1 MQKVTQSRD
10 TYERFYFIQFKQYIM
25 KYIINLFFISIMIST
40 IPFVSC
46 KKDIVLSSAILTI
59 NNQTGNTLRDSVF
72 SGDLFSIK
80 GSIGYTG
87 KIQKVQFFRSYPDS
101 ANFVGDEFEIVG
113 SAITSF
119 DTSTVNTL
127 SFTDSIY
134 NIRGKTNIR
143 VQVTD
148 QDGHTVSTIITI
160 TIRTS
165 NINTMNNIQLGG
177 WDSNYGSCLDADKGV
192 AYSSSALNDPT
203 LKTLIDVFFDNSIL
217 ANVNLDDNNTIIST
231 TKFAMTNVTTADFD
245 SMKADDLFKNLTASL
260 DQIKIAVGNV
270 IFYQTAAGKK
280 GLIEIVS
287 LTSPTGDLLINLK
300 VQK

>member
-1 MQKVTQSRD
+1 
-10 TYERFYFIQFKQYIM
+10 M
-25 KYIINLFFISIMIST
+25 KYIKKILLISIVIST
-40 IPFVSC
+40 ISFVSC
-46 KKDIVLSSAILTI
+46 KKDTVLSSAILTI

-72 SGDLFSIK
+72 AGDIFSIK
-80 GSIGYTG
+80 GSIGYAG
-87 KIQKVQFFRSYPDS
+87 KIQRVQFFRSYPDS
-101 ANFVGDEFEIVG
+101 SSFAGDEFEIAG

-119 DTSTVNTL
+119 DTSVAKTF
-127 SFTDSIY
+127 SFTDSVY
-134 NIRGKTNIR
+134 NIRGNTNIR

-165 NINTMNNIQLGG
+165 NINTVNNIQLGG
-177 WDSNYGSCLDADKGV
+177 WDSNYGSCLDADAGV
-192 AYSSSALNDPT
+192 AYSSSALDNPT
-203 LKTLIDVFFDNSIL
+203 LKNLIDVFFDNSTL

-231 TKFAMTNVTTADFD
+231 TKFARTNFTTADFD

-260 DQIKIAVGNV
+260 DQVQITVGNV

-280 GLIEIVS
+280 GLIEISS